1 MGTKICTFPAVAQ
14 PQSFFRGSAGR
25 ASHRRVGDAE
35 TVDAQLLEAV
45 LADPILLRAV
55 DPQVLQAVLVSA
67 ATAVATVP
75 GQRLAQQRIPP
86 VPLGIPAQ
94 FPELPVFPARLP
106 QGLPGAAYRNVFPAF
121 GEGYNRENPRFH
133 LPPEVANPRL
143 DPFQRHLPSGPFPQP
158 FPAPFPPR
166 GFPNPAVGTAL
177 NPLPG
182 KSPAN
187 GTLDMETIMA
197 MMDVME
203 ADDVEDFGRGNVRAL
218 QRLSCDS

>member
-1 MGTKICTFPAVAQ
+1 MHFSAVAQ

-25 ASHRRVGDAE
+25 AAHRRVGDAE
-35 TVDAQLLEAV
+35 AVDAELLEAV

-67 ATAVATVP
+67 ATAVANVP
-75 GQRLAQQRIPP
+75 EARLAQQRIPP

-106 QGLPGAAYRNVFPAF
+106 QGLPGATYRNVFPAF
-121 GEGYNRENPRFH
+121 GEGYNRENPRFQ
-133 LPPEVANPRL
+133 LPPEVTNPRL

-158 FPAPFPPR
+158 FPGPFPPR
-166 GFPNPAVGTAL
+166 GFPNPAVGTPL

-187 GTLDMETIMA
+187 DTLDMETIMA
-197 MMDVME
+197 MIDVME
-203 ADDVEDFGRGNVRAL
+203 ADDVEDFGRGNVRIL
-218 QRLSCDS
+218 QRQSRDS